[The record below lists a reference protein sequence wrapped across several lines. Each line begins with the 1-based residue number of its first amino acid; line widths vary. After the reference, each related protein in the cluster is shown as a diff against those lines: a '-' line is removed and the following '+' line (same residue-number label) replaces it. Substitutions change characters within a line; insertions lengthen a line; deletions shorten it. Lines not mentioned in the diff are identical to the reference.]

1 MKAPPQ
7 QTLSLRARLTL
18 IILCPLMV
26 IAVVV
31 GFWAYRDAQTRAAE
45 RFDLSLLSTVLAIT
59 RDTALSGG
67 DALSPTT
74 RDLLRDTSGGGVFYH
89 VYAPDGAYV
98 TGYATPPVPTDGQI
112 DRTEQQTFFDANYR
126 GILVRALRFSNN
138 MTIDGLSGRFTFTV
152 WQEMSVRRGFVE
164 SLARRTF
171 LAIATLLMAL
181 ALIVWFGVRIGLT
194 PLFDLQSAIA
204 KRSPDDL
211 APIQRPVPAEVRGV
225 VGTLNDLLGE
235 LAATLRTKDQFI
247 SNAAHQLRN
256 PIAGVLSMSE
266 AVKSATTLQDAQER
280 SETLVEAARETA
292 DLTNALLAYE
302 RAKSPK
308 PTEALTQVL
317 LTDTVDAVAER
328 TAQARQKQD
337 VALIL
342 DFPDEALWL
351 RADPVLLEEAILN
364 LVTNALTH
372 GGPDLSKIHIAAQNR
387 PDAVRLTISD
397 DGIGMRPEQIPLAIS
412 RFGQLSATSGS
423 GLGLPIAQAVVE
435 GMGGHF
441 NVDAERGGLVIE
453 LVFPRQPS
461 ARA

>member
-31 GFWAYRDAQTRAAE
+31 GFWAYRDAENRAAE

-98 TGYATPPVPTDGQI
+98 TGYATPPVPTDRQI

-126 GILVRALRFSNN
+126 GVLVRALRFTDN

-308 PTEALTQVL
+308 PKEELPEVL
-317 LTDTVDAVAER
+317 LQDVIDAVTDR
-328 TAQARQKQD
+328 TAQARQEKD
-337 VALIL
+337 VDLIFDL
-342 DFPDEALWL
+342 PEDPVWL
-351 RADPVLLEEAILN
+351 QADPVLLEEALLN
-364 LVTNALTH
+364 LVTNALIH
-372 GGPDLSKIHIAAQNR
+372 GGSELSTIGIAAER
-387 PDAVRLTISD
+387 CSESIFLTISD
-397 DGIGMRPEQIPLAIS
+397 DGVGLQAEQIPLAVS
-412 RFGQLSATSGS
+412 RFGQVKATSGS

-435 GMGGHF
+435 GMGGKF
-441 NVDAERGGLVIE
+441 TVEPGQPGLFIR
-453 LVFPRQPS
+453 LQIPLT
-461 ARA
+461 AT